1 MKPRDLPLSTEEDC
15 PLLLYATDSIGANYE
30 VGKNG
35 MQLGKSI
42 KLAATAFSFLLFPAL
57 ILPASVASA
66 DEPVE
71 GLDLVI
77 LVDESGSLKQSG
89 IRSEIEAL
97 SALLGSRE
105 LISKDEVEVRVS
117 VIGFGSGLKAADV
130 KCPLSKVTDSNS
142 EALLACAAKIKLRT
156 TKESRNTDFAAA
168 FNAASKQFGTGK
180 ESDSRRAVI
189 LMTDGTYDPSGKASS
204 TGLTDLERG
213 NLNTALTL
221 MSESDVQVWPLG
233 FGKAEE
239 EDLGYLA
246 VQGGATSC
254 PTGTPKPS
262 ARIVPTSEISSYLFV
277 ILSSMRCKQI
287 IEPTTIPDEFS
298 VHPFISRVTLT
309 VRGALR
315 EPLTTDGTGSDVDV
329 CESLWVRSSDG
340 SMSCEIDITGGQS
353 GKWKVTTTERTP
365 TKPTVEKSFTGEVK
379 LSLTNC
385 SIGAPTVE
393 ISRADKTAIAWTSA
407 QGTTWAWPAVDVKVD
422 GKSEE
427 LRLEKASVSST
438 FEKVSAGEQASVALA
453 PDQPEFIWLR
463 AEPAKCNGAQPA
475 ATDSPT
481 TTIAGGE
488 EGDGGGTPIWL
499 YLLGALVLAAVAF
512 LLIRRSKGG
521 KFPFGTEISQ
531 FKQQGAS
538 ASWSSRAD
546 ISGMKEVGLT
556 IDANGWVHAEDA
568 SASSIVLRVSRK
580 KDLGDYVVITKAV
593 GDDDMGSQEN
603 YFTYGTDAAFS
614 NVRIKIDPPV
624 DAVEDYD

>member
-1 MKPRDLPLSTEEDC
+1 MKPWDLPLSTEEVC

-30 VGKNG
+30 VGNYG
-35 MQLGKSI
+35 MHLGKSI
-42 KLAATAFSFLLFPAL
+42 KLVATAFSFLLIPAL
-57 ILPASVASA
+57 LLPTSVASA

-105 LISKDEVEVRVS
+105 LISKDDVEVRVS
-117 VIGFGSGLKAADV
+117 VIGFGSGVKAADV

-142 EALLACAAKIKLRT
+142 EALLSCAAKIKLRT

-168 FNAASKQFGTGK
+168 FNAASKQFGTGEK
-180 ESDSRRAVI
+180 SDSRRAVI

-204 TGLTDLERG
+204 AGLTDLERG
-213 NLNTALTL
+213 NLNTSLTL
-221 MSESDVQVWPLG
+221 MSKSDVQVWPLG

-239 EDLGYLA
+239 DDLDYLA

-262 ARIVPTSEISSYLFV
+262 ARIVPASEISSYLFV

-298 VHPFISRVTLT
+298 VHPLISRVTLT

-315 EPLTTDGTGSDVDV
+315 EPLTTDGTGSNVDV

-340 SMSCEIDITGGQS
+340 SMSCEINITGGQS
-353 GKWKVTTTERTP
+353 GKWKVTTTEKTP
-365 TKPTVEKSFTGEVK
+365 TRPTVEKSFTGEIE
-379 LSLTNC
+379 LSLSNC
-385 SIGAPTVE
+385 SVGAPTVG
-393 ISRADKTAIAWTSA
+393 ISRADKTAIAWSSA

-422 GKSEE
+422 GKSEQ
-427 LRLEKASVSST
+427 LRLEKASVPST

-475 ATDSPT
+475 TTDGPT
-481 TTIAGGE
+481 TTS
-488 EGDGGGTPIWL
+488 GDDGDGGGGTPIWL
-499 YLLGALVLAAVAF
+499 YLLGALALAAVAF

-546 ISGMKEVGLT
+546 ISGMKEIGLS
-556 IDANGWVHAEDA
+556 IDANGWVHVEDA
-568 SASSIVLRVSRK
+568 SASTIVLRVSRK

-593 GDDDMGSQEN
+593 GDDGMASQEN
-603 YFTYGTDAAFS
+603 YYTYGTDAAFS

-624 DAVEDYD
+624 DAVEDEY